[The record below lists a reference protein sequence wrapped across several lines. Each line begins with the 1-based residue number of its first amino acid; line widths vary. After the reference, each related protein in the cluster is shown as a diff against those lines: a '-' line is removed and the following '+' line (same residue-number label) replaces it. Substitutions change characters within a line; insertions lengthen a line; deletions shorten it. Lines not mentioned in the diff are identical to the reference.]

1 MEQYVY
7 LSIIFFSLIIFFLYI
22 YIVFEKLI
30 ETYDGRRKQ
39 KYSKKLVPYIDF
51 IVDEI
56 INGKD
61 VGFYT
66 LKNLKVICKNKD
78 RREIAEERL
87 LYYFE
92 NCKSEYLPRLT
103 YLCEYSKIIKYE
115 IKNLKN
121 KNNFKKALAAKRLG
135 EFRSKKSVYR
145 LLNQLKIADSDV
157 QYNIL
162 LALAKIGKENSFIRA
177 FKNINSTLILSERSL
192 IEIVDSFEGDK
203 NRIYKY
209 MINFENSLIACVF
222 IKSAGNYKDI
232 SLSQDIS
239 KYLFSKNKELR
250 IAAVKAIGNI
260 VDETYLDDII
270 KLLEDIEWEV
280 RAVTANALG
289 NFAHDKILSPL
300 AKALS
305 DPQWYV
311 RFNAAKSILSH
322 SKGMTVVSHVF
333 KEEDKFAKDIIIAA
347 IENSSNNQLYL
358 YENSNDPDKVALAL
372 QIKQYILQKNK
383 EGGIWIQQLLHK

>member
-22 YIVFEKLI
+22 YIVFEKLV
-30 ETYDGRRKQ
+30 ETYEGRRKQ

-51 IVDEI
+51 IVNEI
-56 INGKD
+56 IDGKD

-66 LKNLKVICKNKD
+66 LKNLKVICENKD
-78 RREIAEERL
+78 RREIVEERL

-92 NCKSEYLPRLT
+92 NCKGEYLPKLT
-103 YLCEYSKIIKYE
+103 YLCQYAKIIKYE
-115 IKNLKN
+115 MKNLKN

-145 LLNQLKIADSDV
+145 LINELKIADSDV

-162 LALAKIGKENSFIRA
+162 LALAKIGKENSFLRA
-177 FKNINSTLILSERSL
+177 FKNNNSTLMLSERSL

-239 KYLFSKNKELR
+239 KYLFSENKELR
-250 IAAVKAIGNI
+250 IAAVKTIGNI
-260 VDETYLDDII
+260 VDERYLDDIV
-270 KLLEDIEWEV
+270 KLLKDIEWEV

-289 NFAHDKILSPL
+289 NFAQDEILSPL

-305 DPQWYV
+305 DSQWYV
-311 RFNAAKSILSH
+311 RFNAAKSILNH
-322 SKGMTVVSHVF
+322 SKGMTVVSDVF
-333 KEEDKFAKDIIIAA
+333 QGKDKFAKDTIIAA
-347 IENSSNNQLYL
+347 IENSLNNELYL
-358 YENSNDPDKVALAL
+358 YENSNDEDKVALAL
-372 QIKQYILQKNK
+372 QIKQYIVQKNK
-383 EGGIWIQQLLHK
+383 EGII